1 MPEIPKAFNPNEA
14 EAKWYSYWEDN
25 GFFRATAKAEKKHY
39 TIVIPPPN
47 ITGILTMGHVLNNTL
62 QDVFIRWKRME
73 GYETLW
79 MPGTDHAG
87 IATQNVVEKS
97 LAKEGKTRHDLGR
110 DNFVDKVWQWREQY
124 GHTIIKQLKKLG
136 TSCDWD
142 RERFTMDEGLSEAVQ
157 EIFVRLYNNG
167 LIYRG
172 KYIINWCPKDHT
184 AISDDEVNFTEQ
196 SGSLWYIKYP
206 IIGSN
211 DYATVATTRPETML
225 GDTAVA
231 VNPKDKRFQHLIGKK
246 VLLPISDREIPI
258 IADEIVDPEF
268 GTGMVKVTP
277 AHDPNDYWIAQR
289 FNEHTDASNQMPFIN
304 IFDISARLND
314 NVPQKFIGMDRFE
327 ARKAVVKDLESSG
340 LLVKIDPYTNNIG
353 RCYRCDTVI
362 EPYLSDQWFVKMKP
376 LAQPALQAVTEGYIH
391 FHPDRWTKTYEHWMN
406 NIRDWCISRQ
416 LWWGHRIP
424 VWYCVG
430 DTECKIECKEP
441 IVSKTAPGKCPHC
454 GSTNLRQDDDV
465 LDTWFSSW
473 LWPFST
479 LGWPHD
485 NKDLRYFYPTDTL
498 VTAPDIIF
506 FWVARMVMAG
516 IEVMGEIP
524 HVDGSPRLS
533 IEQKIPFKDVYFT
546 SLIRDMQGRKMSKSL
561 GNSPD
566 PLDVIS
572 EFGADALRFTV
583 LYLAPLGQ
591 DVLYSNEK
599 CELGRNFANKIWN
612 AGRFLLMNKSQL
624 AENISSTTDSV
635 AKISDLHLDLAD
647 RWILS
652 RLNSTI
658 SELTSALNSFD
669 INIATKM
676 LYDFLWHDF
685 CDWYVEMIKGRLYG
699 TESDEI
705 KSITLD
711 RAILIFD
718 EALRLLHPF
727 MPFVTEELWQ
737 HLSERPAG
745 SSIMISP
752 FPKFDKRWIDKN
764 TEEEM
769 QYVQNAINSIRNVR
783 GELTV
788 PPSKEISLILKFTDK
803 TKEDIIK
810 RYQKY
815 FQRLA
820 RVNNITS
827 STDGTKPNQAAS
839 AVVAGGEIFIPLEGI
854 IDTAAE
860 KERIEKELKHIENMI
875 QGIENKLSND
885 QFVSRAPKDVVEK
898 ERNKLTNFKESYTKL
913 KNNLDQL

>member
-1 MPEIPKAFNPNEA
+1 MSEIPKAFNPNEA
-14 EAKWYSYWEDN
+14 ESKWYSYWEDN
-25 GFFRATAKAEKKHY
+25 GFFRASVKADKKRY

-87 IATQNVVEKS
+87 IATQNVVERS

-110 DNFVDKVWQWREQY
+110 EKFIEKVWQWREQY

-157 EIFVRLYNNG
+157 EIFIRLYKKG

-184 AISDDEVNFTEQ
+184 AISDDEVNFSEQ
-196 SGSLWYIKYP
+196 NGSLWYIKYP
-206 IIGSN
+206 ITGSD

-225 GDTAVA
+225 GDTAIA
-231 VNPKDKRFQHLIGKK
+231 VNPNDKRFQHLIGKK
-246 VLLPISDREIPI
+246 VQLPLSDREIPI

-289 FNEHTDASNQMPFIN
+289 YNEHTEKSDQMPFIN
-304 IFDISARLND
+304 IFDISARTND
-314 NVPQKFIGMDRFE
+314 NVPQIYRGLDRYE
-327 ARKAVVKDLESSG
+327 VRKAVVKDLDSSG
-340 LLVKIDPYTNNIG
+340 LLIKVDAYTNNIG
-353 RCYRCDTVI
+353 RCYRCDTII

-430 DTECKIECKEP
+430 DTECKLKCKEP
-441 IVSKTAPGKCPHC
+441 IVSKSNPGKCPHC
-454 GSTNLRQDDDV
+454 GSTNLRQDEDV

-479 LGWPHD
+479 LGWPND
-485 NKDLRYFYPTDTL
+485 NRDLRYFYPTDTL

-506 FWVARMVMAG
+506 FWVARMIMAG
-516 IEVMGEIP
+516 IEVMEEIP
-524 HVDGSPRLS
+524 QVDGSPRLS
-533 IEQKIPFKDVYFT
+533 IDQKIPFKDVYFT

-599 CELGRNFANKIWN
+599 CEIGRNFANKIWN

-624 AENISSTTDSV
+624 AEKDSLT
-635 AKISDLHLDLAD
+635 ADSIPKISDLHLDLAD

-699 TESDEI
+699 TESDGI
-705 KSITLD
+705 KSICLD
-711 RAILIFD
+711 RAISIFD

-737 HLSERPAG
+737 HLSNRLEG
-745 SSIMISP
+745 SSIMVSP
-752 FPKFDKRWIDKN
+752 FPKSDQRWIDKN

-769 QYVQNAINSIRNVR
+769 QYVQNTINSIRNIR

-820 RVNNITS
+820 RVNSITT
-827 STDGTKPNQAAS
+827 STDGTKPSQAAS

-854 IDTAAE
+854 IDTAVE
-860 KERIEKELKHIENMI
+860 KERIEKELKHIDIMI

-885 QFVSRAPKDVVEK
+885 NFVSRAPRDVVEK
-898 ERNKLTNFKESYTKL
+898 ERIKLINFKESYTKL
-913 KNNLDQL
+913 RGNLNQI